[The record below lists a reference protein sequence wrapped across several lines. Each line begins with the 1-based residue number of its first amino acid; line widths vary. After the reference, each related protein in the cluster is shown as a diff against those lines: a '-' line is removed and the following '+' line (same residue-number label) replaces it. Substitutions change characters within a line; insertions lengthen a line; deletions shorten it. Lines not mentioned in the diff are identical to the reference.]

1 MTMSENR
8 EFVSLKSA
16 RIGLWNRPVV
26 KFVIVLSKVEILVLM
41 A

>member
-16 RIGLWNRPVV
+16 RIGLWNCPVL
-26 KFVIVLSKVEILVLM
+26 KSVIALCRAVNPVLM

>member
-16 RIGLWNRPVV
+16 RIGLWNCPVV
-26 KFVIVLSKVEILVLM
+26 KFVIALSKVEIPVLM